1 MATLSVKA
9 LTLADAAKRKDPSG
23 KTAKIVELLSQTNEI
38 LNDMMFMEGN
48 LPTGHRVTVR
58 TGLPTAYYRLTNQG
72 VPSSKSRTAQI
83 VENAASL
90 EARSE
95 VDKDVAELGGDVN
108 GTRMS
113 ESMAFLEAMNQ
124 QQAQTLIYG
133 TAANP
138 EEYVGLAARY
148 NATTDANGENILLA
162 GGAGSDNTSIWLC
175 GWGENSVFGVYP
187 QGSSAGLK
195 QTDLGLG
202 DAFDDNND
210 RFRAYMEH
218 YEWKNG
224 LVVKDWR
231 YVARIANVDVSD
243 LAGLTGTQAIT
254 AATSIIK
261 LMSRAIDRMP
271 TLSNVKPA
279 FYVNRT
285 VASHLRLIG
294 LEKSSSA
301 VTVQEGLNQFGDTI
315 FTTRFLGI
323 PVRIVDAITNAEA
336 AIS

>member
-1 MATLSVKA
+1 MATLGINA

-38 LNDMMFMEGN
+38 LNDMLFVEGN

-72 VPSSKSRTAQI
+72 VPSSKSTTAQI
-83 VENAASL
+83 TENAASL

-108 GTRMS
+108 ATRMS
-113 ESMAFLEAMNQ
+113 ESMSFLEAMNQ

-138 EEYVGLAARY
+138 EEYVGFAARY
-148 NATTDANGENILLA
+148 NDTSELNGENIQLA
-162 GGAGSDNTSIWLC
+162 GGAGSDNTSIWLA
-175 GWGENSVFGVYP
+175 GWGENTVFGVYP

-195 QTDLGLG
+195 QTDLGLA
-202 DAFDDNND
+202 DAFDANND

-231 YVARIANVDVSD
+231 YVTRIANIDVSD
-243 LAGLTGTQAIT
+243 LSALTGTQAVT
-254 AATSIIK
+254 ASTSIIK
-261 LMSRAIDRMP
+261 LMSKAMDRLP
-271 TLSNVKPA
+271 TLNGVKPV

-285 VASHLRLIG
+285 VASNLKIIG
-294 LEKSSSA
+294 LEKSSAA

-315 FTTRFLGI
+315 FTIRFLGI
-323 PVRIVDAITNAEA
+323 PVRVVDAITNTEA

>member
-9 LTLADAAKRKDPSG
+9 MTLADAAKRKDPSG

-38 LNDMMFMEGN
+38 LDDMMFMEGN

-72 VPSSKSRTAQI
+72 VPSSKSKTAQI

-108 GTRMS
+108 ATRMS
-113 ESMAFLEAMNQ
+113 ESLAFLEAMNQ
-124 QQAQTLIYG
+124 RQAQTLIYG

-148 NATTDANGENILLA
+148 NDTSEANGENILLA
-162 GGAGSDNTSIWLC
+162 GGASSDNTSIWLC
-175 GWGENSVFGVYP
+175 AWGENSVFGVYP
-187 QGSSAGLK
+187 QGSNAGLK

-202 DAFDDNND
+202 DAFDANND

-231 YVARIANVDVSD
+231 YVARVANIDVSD
-243 LAGLTGTQAIT
+243 LAGLTGTQAVT

-271 TLSNVKPA
+271 TLNGVKPC

-294 LEKSSSA
+294 LDKSSSA